1 MYMWYLYSL
10 GTHLFV
16 TSQGVICSSVS
27 EGTSC
32 DQANPFAISMYIGTC
47 GGSLDTVA
55 TVYSYIHCTI
65 LSVPAD
71 SHDCVAR

>member
-1 MYMWYLYSL
+1 M

-27 EGTSC
+27 EGKSC
-32 DQANPFAISMYIGTC
+32 DQANPFAMSMYIGIC
-47 GGSLDTVA
+47 GGSLDKVA
-55 TVYSYIHCTI
+55 IYMHCTI
-65 LSVPAD
+65 PSVPAD